1 MMIKHQG
8 EVVAVE
14 FTPKYRPGTTKAL
27 RSLAVM
33 EDAMNKK
40 DAVLREH
47 PEVSFGGNTTL
58 VMVQAGKMPVL
69 TTPAKILMLQDDK
82 KGEVK
87 LGIAT
92 DKWAKTPTVKSNP
105 SEAVAAAIVDA
116 GKDQKEEMMTTLGKI
131 IPETTQLELA
141 NMMSSRG
148 KRAAIDLT
156 MAKMTSGT
164 EPLRAIP
171 SPVSKMLTMD
181 SASGERPV
189 SREKIAYQALGIKPP
204 RSAQID
210 SRFKSSLRKRIT
222 DILGVAGKVTN
233 KAGRAG
239 AIGQLPFIDNHI
251 FLTAQHI
258 NDFRQ
263 MLTMYHLVRER
274 NAPFMELLVPGFTR
288 DDKTE
293 LPLDKMID
301 YLMPSPDH
309 MFRGERVMFFTTG
322 PTPGQAKKSFREFA
336 KEFYES
342 VFLGL
347 DTSPIALK
355 EKTKNTQA
363 AQRLLRSYRSDT
375 KTLFRK
381 VRTAT
386 SVLVEAPLT
395 LQFDESMGILP
406 EPDDANN
413 AEALKWWGVGEN
425 QVGRFESDYAV
436 VGAFFEGDDVT
447 LSRFNYQALSPMGKK
462 KVKLQRTGPTATS
475 SINQLTSAGQGPLA
489 GTVGLIP
496 LHNPGFKLPPIG
508 WNRGWMIPTMQV
520 MDEYW
525 YMLGANDNV
534 KLEVHDLLYL
544 IGSQAMESMGYEINA
559 QEYLIILLLLGIF
572 DSRDGVEAQT
582 VELTLQ
588 QLEDEDSAISK
599 HLKALEELKG
609 EAVQV
614 KEVTEATE
622 LSAEEKEA
630 LEKMEAEKAAE
641 IALGGYTGDSSPP
654 PPDELAAAMATLDS
668 ISPPGARRRGVR
680 RSSIL
685 PFLGDGQRATVGTR
699 YWDKA
704 KITALAKKQREL
716 IESRTKE
723 LMKPGNESVKE
734 MKKAFDLSLDNIK
747 KYNAHLKQA
756 FAFSDKATTAVLG
769 KFLLDIKMLQQ
780 KLVETEALTSQ
791 RVKEAETRT
800 SAIGMKV
807 KDEARGRY
815 LDTIK
820 KKIAEMKKLTDMG
833 TQLVPLVNV
842 FVSSIER
849 MGRVLGG
856 DAEMNRIQ
864 IELEGFAKTLAS
876 KAKTKEATMPTP
888 ASEFTAL
895 DEIAGV
901 IERVNGAPT
910 REEAW
915 TTAMD
920 WVNKAKGTK
929 ENAVKKHKTVLAAGK
944 KALKED
950 VGTATDAAIK
960 EFIAGVL
967 RMVQDDPNKFYNAGK
982 DAKTGL
988 RVLGSNGISMFGN
1001 AAKFSTLAEKKLK
1014 GMEEPEMISTTS
1026 PGTEAPPIE
1035 EAEDPP
1041 AEAPALPANFD
1052 TESFEILINILTPDG
1067 RLEKMKELGYTVSG
1081 TEEDLLTEELV
1092 LADPN
1097 ELDANGVPAAKTEDT
1112 EYLTF
1117 RVQSKRSGEE
1127 GRYLHFF
1134 KNGNIETA
1142 GAEVVIA
1149 VERRSAK
1156 RSERSYKGVTIR
1168 KLKNGYKVVMDSGDK
1183 EFKLLKQA
1191 KEYIDASK
1199 DKRRAPILDGHTC
1212 VYMVS
1217 KSPCG
1222 GLLYQMK
1229 TNPPMHT
1236 CRTCGAKYRLE
1247 GA

>member
-33 EDAMNKK
+33 QDAMNKK
-40 DAVLREH
+40 DAVLKEH
-47 PEVSFGGNTTL
+47 PEVGFGGNTTL
-58 VMVQAGKMPVL
+58 VMIQAGKMPVL

-87 LGIAT
+87 IGIAT
-92 DKWAKTPTVKSNP
+92 DKWAKAPEVKSNP

-156 MAKMTSGT
+156 MAKMSSGT
-164 EPLRAIP
+164 EPLRSIP

-181 SASGERPV
+181 TASGERPV

-210 SRFKSSLRKRIT
+210 SRFKTSLRKRIT

-274 NAPFMELLVPGFTR
+274 NAPFMELLVPGFSR

-322 PTPGQAKKSFREFA
+322 PTPGQAKKNFREFA
-336 KEFYES
+336 KEYYES

-347 DTSPIALK
+347 DTSPVALK

-375 KTLFRK
+375 KALFQK

-395 LQFDESMGILP
+395 LRFDESMGILP
-406 EPDDANN
+406 EPKPAGD
-413 AEALKWWGVGEN
+413 AEALKWWGVSAN

-462 KVKLQRTGPTATS
+462 KVSLQRTGPSATS
-475 SINQLTSAGQGPLA
+475 SINQVTSAGQGPLA

-496 LHNPGFKLPPIG
+496 LHNPGFNLPPIG
-508 WNRGWMIPTMQV
+508 WNRGWMIPTMQI

-525 YMLGANDNV
+525 YMLGANENV
-534 KLEVHDLLYL
+534 KLEIHDLLYL
-544 IGSQAMESMGYEINA
+544 IGNQAMESMGYEINA

-622 LSAEEKEA
+622 LTAEEKEA
-630 LEKMEAEKAAE
+630 LEKMEAEKASE
-641 IALGGYTGDSSPP
+641 IALGGYTGSPEAPTDEELEAAFRSLGTKSLP
-654 PPDELAAAMATLDS
+654 P
-668 ISPPGARRRGVR
+668 ARRRAAK

-723 LMKPGNESVKE
+723 LMKPGNEAVKE
-734 MKKAFDLSLDNIK
+734 MKKAYELSLDNIK

-756 FAFSDKATTAVLG
+756 FAYSDKATTAVLG

-780 KLVETEALTSQ
+780 KLVEAEELANQ
-791 RVKEAETRT
+791 RVKDAAA
-800 SAIGMKV
+800 SAKELSDFKDKARSKYATTMAKKV
-807 KDEARGRY
+807 VE
-815 LDTIK
+815 L
-820 KKIAEMKKLTDMG
+820 KKLTEMG
-833 TQLVPLVNV
+833 TQLRPLVDV
-842 FVSSIER
+842 FISSIER
-849 MGRVLGG
+849 MVRIIG
-856 DAEMNRIQ
+856 DDGSINALRSDLVE
-864 IELEGFAKTLAS
+864 FAKTLES
-876 KAKTKEATMPTP
+876 KAKAKKATMPTP

-895 DEIAGV
+895 DEIAST
-901 IERVNGAPT
+901 IERVNKAPT

-929 ENAVKKHKTVLAAGK
+929 GKVKERYKEVLTEGE
-944 KALKED
+944 KALSED
-950 VGTATDAAIK
+950 VGSATDAAIK
-960 EFIAGVL
+960 DFIAGVL
-967 RMVQDDPNKFYNAGK
+967 RMVVDDPERFYNKGK
-982 DAKTGL
+982 NEKGL
-988 RVLGSNGISMFGN
+988 RVLGSSGVSAFGT
-1001 AAKFSTLAEKKLK
+1001 AAKFSTLAEKRLK
-1014 GMEEPEMISTTS
+1014 DMEEPEMISMTS
-1026 PGTEAPPIE
+1026 PGTEAPPVE
-1035 EAEDPP
+1035 EAETPP

-1052 TESFEILINILTPDG
+1052 MESYEILIDISRPDV
-1067 RLEKMKELGYTVSG
+1067 RVNKMKELGYNVSG
-1081 TEEDLLTEELV
+1081 TETDLLTEELV
-1092 LADPN
+1092 LASPG
-1097 ELDANGVPAAKTEDT
+1097 ELEALKVPGPTSEDMG
-1112 EYLTF
+1112 YLTLLAPMKDMSDGKYLHLF
-1117 RVQSKRSGEE
+1117 QNGDLEVAGEE
-1127 GRYLHFF
+1127 
-1134 KNGNIETA
+1134 
-1142 GAEVVIA
+1142 VVLA

-1156 RSERSYKGVTIR
+1156 RSERSYKGVKIR

-1183 EFKLLKQA
+1183 KFKLLKQA

-1199 DKRRAPILDGHTC
+1199 DKRRAPILEGHTC
-1212 VYMVS
+1212 VYMVG

-1222 GLLYQMK
+1222 GLLYRMK
-1229 TNPPMHT
+1229 TNPPMHN